1 VSPLG
6 LLGVDAPVVRGVVAI
21 LAGIVL
27 GRSLRWYGK
36 RLDERRPSEERELMQ
51 LRSRETMIVLVATA
65 IPYATTIIVLIVLA
79 SFFLPAA
86 ALGGSAF
93 VAVVVGFAAQRFLMD
108 VMAGIL
114 IAFER
119 WYAVG
124 DFVMIEPSKAAG
136 IVEQFGLR
144 TTVLRAL
151 NGDRAYVPN
160 SQIITAFW
168 SLKGY
173 RRYSIELLTTDP
185 DEAQRAIEDVGR
197 RGPAGARPLP
207 AAAPRRRSAGARRRD
222 VARPR
227 CRGRRA
233 HDGVAR
239 RGLAGRRAQGTVA
252 QRVAAGGADRVHARR
267 RNLVALRAPRSDQVM
282 RVTARC
288 PRLGVSS
295 ERGGYS

>member
-1 VSPLG
+1 MSQLG
-6 LLGVDAPVVRGVVAI
+6 LLGVDARVVWGVVAI
-21 LAGIVL
+21 LAGVVL
-27 GRSLRWYGK
+27 GRALRWYGE
-36 RLDERRPSEERELMQ
+36 RLDERRPNEERELMQ

-86 ALGGSAF
+86 AFGGSAF

-108 VMAGIL
+108 VIAGIL

-124 DFVMIEPSKAAG
+124 DFVMVEPSKAAG

-168 SLKGY
+168 SPKGY

-197 RGPAGARPLP
+197 RGPAGHARFLRP
-207 AAAPRRRSAGARRRD
+207 PRVVEVRERDDETWLVRGVVD
-222 VARPR
+222 VAPTMEWLAEDLLVGALKAQLHSESLLAEPIVYTLDEGTLSRYE
-227 CRGRRA
+227 RR
-233 HDGVAR
+233 V
-239 RGLAGRRAQGTVA
+239 LIK
-252 QRVAAGGADRVHARR
+252 
-267 RNLVALRAPRSDQVM
+267 
-282 RVTARC
+282 
-288 PRLGVSS
+288 
-295 ERGGYS
+295 

>member
-1 VSPLG
+1 MSLLGPLG
-6 LLGVDAPVVRGVVAI
+6 MDARVLWGVVAI

-27 GRSLRWYGK
+27 GRALRWYGK

-124 DFVMIEPSKAAG
+124 DFVMVEPSKAAG

-168 SLKGY
+168 SPKGY

-197 RGPAGARPLP
+197 HGPAGHARFLRP
-207 AAAPRRRSAGARRRD
+207 PRVVEVRERDDETWLVRGVVD
-222 VARPR
+222 VAPTMEWLAEDLLVGALKAQLHSESLLAEPIVYTLDEGTLSRYE
-227 CRGRRA
+227 RR
-233 HDGVAR
+233 V
-239 RGLAGRRAQGTVA
+239 LIK
-252 QRVAAGGADRVHARR
+252 
-267 RNLVALRAPRSDQVM
+267 
-282 RVTARC
+282 
-288 PRLGVSS
+288 
-295 ERGGYS
+295 

>member
-1 VSPLG
+1 
-6 LLGVDAPVVRGVVAI
+6 
-21 LAGIVL
+21 
-27 GRSLRWYGK
+27 
-36 RLDERRPSEERELMQ
+36 
-51 LRSRETMIVLVATA
+51 MIVLVATA
-65 IPYATTIIVLIVLA
+65 IPYATTIIVLIVLT

-124 DFVMIEPSKAAG
+124 DFVMVEPSKAAG

-168 SLKGY
+168 SPKGY

-197 RGPAGARPLP
+197 HGPAGHARFLRP
-207 AAAPRRRSAGARRRD
+207 PRVVEVRERDDETWLVRGVVD
-222 VARPR
+222 VAPTMEWLAEDLLVGALKAQLHNESLLAEPIVYTLDEGTLSRYE
-227 CRGRRA
+227 RR
-233 HDGVAR
+233 V
-239 RGLAGRRAQGTVA
+239 LIK
-252 QRVAAGGADRVHARR
+252 
-267 RNLVALRAPRSDQVM
+267 
-282 RVTARC
+282 
-288 PRLGVSS
+288 
-295 ERGGYS
+295 

>member
-1 VSPLG
+1 LGIDGAAPTRGHRTLTVSPLG
-6 LLGVDAPVVRGVVAI
+6 LLGVDARVVGGVVAI
-21 LAGIVL
+21 LAGILL
-27 GRSLRWYGK
+27 GRALRWYGK
-36 RLDERRPSEERELMQ
+36 RLDEKRPSEERELMQ

-168 SLKGY
+168 SPKGY

-197 RGPAGARPLP
+197 RGPAGHARFLRP
-207 AAAPRRRSAGARRRD
+207 PRVVEVRERDDRTWLVRGVVD
-222 VARPR
+222 VAPTMEWLAEDLLVGALKAQLHSESLLAEPIVYTLDEGTLSRYE
-227 CRGRRA
+227 RR
-233 HDGVAR
+233 V
-239 RGLAGRRAQGTVA
+239 LIK
-252 QRVAAGGADRVHARR
+252 
-267 RNLVALRAPRSDQVM
+267 
-282 RVTARC
+282 
-288 PRLGVSS
+288 
-295 ERGGYS
+295 